1 MLYNYINHNLVL
13 VPRNGPVKRPQLRN
27 TILLGRINMPT
38 STDSSSGPPLSFF
51 YFSMSS
57 TGSTSTF
64 MIYWKSDF
72 QTIMTQPQCNNK
84 FWSMMIVMSRKSQLE
99 VLISIKYKH
108 KAHIQKWQ
116 DMTSTKLKTEHFL
129 IWTRTEM
136 NTYKLLAML
145 SILHV
150 YIRKFMSIP

>member
-1 MLYNYINHNLVL
+1 MFKDHKKVFRILYNFNLVL
-13 VPRNGPVKRPQLRN
+13 VPGKNPVKRPQLRN
-27 TILLGRINMPT
+27 TILPGRINMPT
-38 STDSSSGPPLSFF
+38 STDSSSGPLLSFF

-57 TGSTSTF
+57 TGSTSMF

-84 FWSMMIVMSRKSQLE
+84 FWSMMIVMSHKSQLE

-116 DMTSTKLKTEHFL
+116 DMTSTKLTTEHFL
-129 IWTRTEM
+129 IWARTEM
-136 NTYKLLAML
+136 NRTKY
-145 SILHV
+145 
-150 YIRKFMSIP
+150 